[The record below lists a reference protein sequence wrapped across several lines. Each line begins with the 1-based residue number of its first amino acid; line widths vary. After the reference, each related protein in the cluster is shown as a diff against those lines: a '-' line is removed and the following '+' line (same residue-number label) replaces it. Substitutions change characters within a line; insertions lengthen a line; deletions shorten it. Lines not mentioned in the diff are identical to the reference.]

1 MLTRKV
7 LSCKHIVLFRRLVH
21 CLVIQC
27 IGLDLEVHCQC
38 IVLNLQ
44 RECRMSRGRK
54 GPPQE
59 NIDSILLS
67 MSRRMDIDPVTLS
80 HYFDRLDEEWT
91 HGARDKVLHLLRTND
106 HTVQTAAVQILS
118 ELATDFDL
126 EELEDFVA
134 DPTVGDLTKLTL
146 VPVLNELGSEMADE
160 GILDYLNDPEAAM
173 LQMQIRLL
181 DLMGQSEIGV
191 EAVLEDVLT
200 MPMDRRLGFIN
211 SLGNS
216 QDPHAIKLLLP
227 LLETQSSKIV
237 TATID
242 ALEQLGPVAA
252 SQSIPA
258 LNYLL
263 NNTSNRQL
271 KQLARAT
278 LGRLTKY
285 LTSDQEVAPTEQI
298 LPKQELLHEA
308 RVSFIDGSG
317 TQMVM
322 IAWKGSN
329 DLLKGVHVL
338 FQDTWGIKDCYG
350 TDEMEVDSWSELVE
364 SVEEQGLGS
373 YIVSLDYCRALI
385 ADARAIN
392 KRTKHKLPIAY
403 AIWRPLIEGNESS
416 SKNDSTAKI
425 MLDPVEFTP
434 DLSQLAKHGDELL
447 NMQEFETWTFEPFE
461 RIKPYVNSYIEAS
474 GKINSSRLRKQREE
488 LKANLEKIVSDVLEK
503 VVDDKWRLLYASRL
517 RRQGALFQQIGREDD
532 AQYVSAVSSALHP
545 DSGLAPN
552 EQSFLRAFMH
562 RSLSNGLLR
571 LIADSFQGGSFGSF
585 QSGPFT
591 EKDDSYF

>member
-1 MLTRKV
+1 
-7 LSCKHIVLFRRLVH
+7 
-21 CLVIQC
+21 
-27 IGLDLEVHCQC
+27 
-38 IVLNLQ
+38 
-44 RECRMSRGRK
+44 MSRGRK

-59 NIDSILLS
+59 NIDSILLA
-67 MSRRMDIDPVTLS
+67 MSRRMDIDPITLS

-106 HTVQTAAVQILS
+106 RTAQTAAVQILS

-126 EELEDFVA
+126 EELEDFVT
-134 DPTVGDLTKLTL
+134 DPTVGDLAKLTL

-211 SLGNS
+211 WLGTS
-216 QDPHAIKLLLP
+216 QDPRAIKLLLP
-227 LLETQSSKIV
+227 LLENQSSKIV

-271 KQLARAT
+271 KQHARAT
-278 LGRLTKY
+278 LGRLSMY
-285 LTSDQEVAPTEQI
+285 LTPGQEVEPAEQI
-298 LPKQELLHEA
+298 FPKQELLHEA

-338 FQDTWGIKDCYG
+338 YQDTWGIKDCYG
-350 TDEMEVDSWSELVE
+350 TDEMEAESWSELVE
-364 SVEEQGLGS
+364 SMEEQGLGS
-373 YIVSLDYCRALI
+373 YAVTLDYCRALI

-403 AIWRPLIEGNESS
+403 SIWRPLLEGNESP

-425 MLDPVEFTP
+425 MLDPVVFTP
-434 DLSQLAKHGDELL
+434 DLLQLANRGDELL
-447 NMQEFETWTFEPFE
+447 NLQEFETWTFEPFE
-461 RIKPYVNSYIEAS
+461 SIKPYVNSYIEAS
-474 GKINSSRLRKQREE
+474 GKINSSRLRKQKEE

-503 VVDDKWRLLYASRL
+503 VVDDKWRLLYESRL
-517 RRQGALFQQIGREDD
+517 RRQGALFQQIGREED
-532 AQYVSAVSSALHP
+532 AQFVSAVSSALHP

-552 EQSFLRAFMH
+552 EQPFLRAFMH

-571 LIADSFQGGSFGSF
+571 LIADSFQGGPLGSF
-585 QSGPFT
+585 QSGPLT
-591 EKDDSYF
+591 EKDDFYF